1 MRILTLL
8 PIKITHTRKLFQTWM
23 EALARNHR
31 TDGNP
36 NCGCW
41 SKENYVMYVKETD
54 ACFNQRSGIIQSGLN
69 AMQTTFVLE
78 PEFADSNLQVNTL
91 QANANGASGTGRE
104 SSTMEMS

>member
-1 MRILTLL
+1 MVTL
-8 PIKITHTRKLFQTWM
+8 
-23 EALARNHR
+23 
-31 TDGNP
+31 

-54 ACFNQRSGIIQSGLN
+54 ACFSQRSGIIQSGLN

-78 PEFADSNLQVNTL
+78 PEFADSNLQ
-91 QANANGASGTGRE
+91 ANANGASGTGRE